1 MLIMKGAPERI
12 LSRCSKILI
21 NGEEKP
27 YDEYAE
33 HVKFAN
39 DSFGKMG
46 ERVLAFARMELDPKI
61 FTKLPT
67 YPFDVK
73 NWKKWKDVRD
83 RDPSIN
89 GWFPMFNLT
98 LVGIASLN
106 DPPRP
111 SVAKSVEQ
119 CRIAGVKV
127 IMVTGDQP
135 PTAAAIAHKVNIIT
149 DPTLEYNYLKD
160 TMGLSHEEAWQ

>member
-1 MLIMKGAPERI
+1 MIPFSSEIKFNMYIRDVNMNEKNPRNKEDNLLLIMKGAPERI

-27 YDEYAE
+27 YEEYAD

-46 ERVLAFARMELDPKI
+46 ERVLAFAICKLDPTI
-61 FTKLPT
+61 FTKTPQ
-67 YPFDVK
+67 YQFDVK
-73 NWKKWKDVRD
+73 NWKKWKDVKD
-83 RDPSIN
+83 RDSTIP
-89 GWFPMFNLT
+89 GWFPMWNLT

-111 SVAKSVEQ
+111 SVDKSVE
-119 CRIAGVKV
+119 
-127 IMVTGDQP
+127 
-135 PTAAAIAHKVNIIT
+135 
-149 DPTLEYNYLKD
+149 
-160 TMGLSHEEAWQ
+160 